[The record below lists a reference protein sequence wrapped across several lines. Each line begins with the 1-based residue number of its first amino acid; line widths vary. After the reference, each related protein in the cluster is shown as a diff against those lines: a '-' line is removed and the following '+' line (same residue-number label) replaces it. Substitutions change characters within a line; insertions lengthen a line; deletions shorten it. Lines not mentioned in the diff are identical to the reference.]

1 MKQFY
6 NRLLRLIWG
15 LALYALGIVVTMNA
29 NIGYDPWEVL
39 HVGIAKTTG
48 ISVGTALIITG
59 VIIGIIA
66 VLLGEELGLGTI
78 LDIVLIGVFL
88 DIILNF
94 HVIPLANNLVIG
106 IIMLI
111 IGLFIIALGSYFYI
125 KSGFGAGPRDSL
137 MVALTRKTILPIGIC
152 RGIIELLAVIVGWRL
167 GGNVGIGTVI
177 SAFVIGF
184 CVQVT
189 FKLFKFDV
197 TEVKNETLGCTYKML
212 FNNKKE
218 HLDEKEVPINH

>member
-6 NRLLRLIWG
+6 NRLLHLIGG

-48 ISVGTALIITG
+48 ISIGTALIIVG

-66 VLLGEELGLGTI
+66 VLLGEKLGLGTI

-88 DIILNF
+88 DIILKF
-94 HVIPLANNLVIG
+94 HVIPLANNLATG

-167 GGNVGIGTVI
+167 GGKVGIGTVI
-177 SAFVIGF
+177 SAFAIGF

-189 FKLFKFDV
+189 FKLLKFDV

-212 FNNKKE
+212 FSNKKE
-218 HLDEKEVPINH
+218 HLDDKEVPINH

>member
-167 GGNVGIGTVI
+167 GGKVGIGTVI

-212 FNNKKE
+212 FSNKKE
-218 HLDEKEVPINH
+218 HLDENIEH

>member
-15 LALYALGIVVTMNA
+15 LALYAFGIVVTMNS

-48 ISVGTALIITG
+48 ISIGTASIMMGI
-59 VIIGIIA
+59 IIGIIA
-66 VLLGEELGLGTI
+66 VLLGEKLGLGTI

-88 DIILNF
+88 DIILKY
-94 HVIPLANNLVIG
+94 HVIPLANNLVFG

-167 GGNVGIGTVI
+167 GGMVGIGTAI

-184 CVQVT
+184 CVQIT
-189 FKLFKFDV
+189 FKLLKFDV

-212 FNNKKE
+212 FSNRKE
-218 HLDEKEVPINH
+218 HLDRKKVPSNH